1 MTHHEKETQ
10 FTNFRIER
18 ATIIIDSTH
27 IKIT

>member
-18 ATIIIDSTH
+18 ETIMDSTH
-27 IKIT
+27 IKIA